1 MVATGLRVLVTAVI
15 DSRNRG
21 PKVSAWQMLAPAGE
35 SRRRVSATRR
45 GDKTPCQVVLLP
57 PDPLLSDLKAAATKC
72 FQDLYVV
79 LTKFKVKTVVG
90 FETLK
95 DASRL
100 GPKRVAG
107 ARVEVHGE
115 GADLE
120 SEFEA
125 PGRSR
130 SVGGAVR
137 VRNVGRRRRADDRVR
152 RVRGVDAH
160 TRCVGISD
168 AQGTPRKWTCGECN
182 AGAENHGESGGG
194 TGQAGPPKQ
203 PPAERVRPPPTVRRP
218 LPERI
223 MPRRKGVR

>member
-1 MVATGLRVLVTAVI
+1 M
-15 DSRNRG
+15 
-21 PKVSAWQMLAPAGE
+21 APT
-35 SRRRVSATRR
+35 RRRRTSR
-45 GDKTPCQVVLLP
+45 LP
-57 PDPLLSDLKAAATKC
+57 STKC

-95 DASRL
+95 DAARL

-115 GADLE
+115 GPIWRAV
-120 SEFEA
+120 SV

-160 TRCVGISD
+160 KMRGHLGRAGHAEEVD
-168 AQGTPRKWTCGECN
+168 VRRVQRR
-182 AGAENHGESGGG
+182 GAENHGESKGGG
-194 TGQAGPPKQ
+194 TGQARA
-203 PPAERVRPPPTVRRP
+203 AETAAGGAGETATDGATATAGADHAETQGERAIGSVRRGAARP
-218 LPERI
+218 D
-223 MPRRKGVR
+223 